1 MSSVHKEP
9 WAAGLHGI
17 VVKILLEEGQVET
30 LNIVEKG
37 GYYLINNLRL
47 KPSTVHSQFLGYLG
61 GHDNLIKKIN
71 VKNDNDKLD
80 ALLV

>member
-9 WAAGLHGI
+9 WAAGLHGM
-17 VVKILLEEGQVET
+17 VVKILLEEGQVEMSS
-30 LNIVEKG
+30 IVEKG

-47 KPSTVHSQFLGYLG
+47 KQSTIHSQFLGYLG

-71 VKNDNDKLD
+71 VKKDNEKLD
-80 ALLV
+80 ALLA